1 MRRSRDDATRGDT
14 AASLHLTSRQL
25 GFSLALLVVAAALV
39 YNWTAGAGEVT
50 PSSAAPSATGPAMQ
64 TAGNGGTRG
73 TNGTVES
80 GTSALM
86 ANPFSTFQQAP
97 VGDPVPAAAPA
108 PPPAAPFVF
117 VGKRIE
123 GGRPVVVLSQLG
135 RQVAVHGVGA
145 LDAQY
150 EVESLDERQVV
161 LLYLPLMTRQ
171 ALSLTPA
178 VPHLGEAQALEE
190 N

>member
-1 MRRSRDDATRGDT
+1 MRRWPDDAARGDT
-14 AASLHLTSRQL
+14 AAFLPLTSWQL
-25 GFSLALLVVAAALV
+25 ASGSALLVVAAALI
-39 YNWTAGAGEVT
+39 YNWTGGAGEGT
-50 PSSAAPSATGPAMQ
+50 PSSAATSATSPAMP
-64 TAGNGGTRG
+64 TAGTGG

-97 VGDPVPAAAPA
+97 LRDPVPGAPPA
-108 PPPAAPFVF
+108 PPASPFVF

-123 GGRPVVVLSQLG
+123 GGRPVVVLSHLG
-135 RQVAVHGVGA
+135 RHVAVYGLGA

-150 EVESLDERQVV
+150 EVETLDERQVV

-171 ALSLTPA
+171 ALSLAPA
-178 VPHLGEAQALEE
+178 APQLGEAESLEE

>member
-1 MRRSRDDATRGDT
+1 MRRSRDDAARGDT
-14 AASLHLTSRQL
+14 AALLHLTSRQL
-25 GFSLALLVVAAALV
+25 GFGSALLVVAAALV

-50 PSSAAPSATGPAMQ
+50 PSSAPSATGPAMQ
-64 TAGNGGTRG
+64 TAGNGGTRD

-108 PPPAAPFVF
+108 PPAAPFVF

-178 VPHLGEAQALEE
+178 VPHLGEAEALEE

>member
-1 MRRSRDDATRGDT
+1 MRRSRDDAARGDT
-14 AASLHLTSRQL
+14 AASLPLTGRQL
-25 GFSLALLVVAAALV
+25 GFGSALLVVAAALV
-39 YNWTAGAGEVT
+39 YNWTAGAGEGT
-50 PSSAAPSATGPAMQ
+50 LSSAAPSVTGPAMP
-64 TAGNGGTRG
+64 TAGSGGTDG
-73 TNGTVES
+73 TKGTVES

-97 VGDPVPAAAPA
+97 VGDPVPAASPA
-108 PPPAAPFVF
+108 PPAAPFVF

-123 GGRPVVVLSQLG
+123 GGRPVVVLSHLG
-135 RQVAVHGVGA
+135 RQVAVYGVGA

-150 EVESLDERQVV
+150 EVEMLDERQVV

-178 VPHLGEAQALEE
+178 VPPLGEAETLEE